1 VSKISGK
8 LIHRYILSEITLPFI
23 FGLSLFTFVL
33 LVARILKLI
42 EMVVNRGVPLLNI
55 DKIFSYIMPAFL
67 EVTIPM
73 AMLLAILVAFGRLS
87 ADSEMVAM
95 RASGLSLYQLIPPVA
110 IIAVVAT
117 GLTAAVSIWARP
129 WGNRELKLAL
139 YDLART
145 RASAGIKPSVF
156 NDDFPGLVIYA
167 ESVDARTDR
176 LRHVLI
182 ADERNPHER
191 NTIFARDGTMISDP
205 ATRTVTLR
213 LRNGFIHTTGDE
225 KAPEYQTHFQSYDV
239 NLDLRQAFAS
249 SRERRDPK
257 EMTLGQL
264 ARAIAEKRTT
274 GEFAAPEEVEYHRK
288 FSIPFACIVFALVAV
303 PLGVQPVRSARSRGF
318 TVSLAMIFVYY
329 VLLSTGQA
337 MADQGKLPALVG
349 LWIPNL
355 VYATVGIYL
364 FAQAARERTLHQVER
379 LRALAGALREKI
391 AARIGAEGATP

>member
-1 VSKISGK
+1 VTKLSGK
-8 LIHRYILSEITLPFI
+8 LIHRYILSEIAVPFV
-23 FGLSLFTFVL
+23 FGLSVFTFVL
-33 LVARILKLI
+33 LIARILKLI
-42 EMVVNRGVPLLNI
+42 EMVVNRGVPLVSI
-55 DKIFSYIMPAFL
+55 IKIFSYIMPAFL

-95 RASGLSLYQLIPPVA
+95 RASGLSLYQLLPPVA
-110 IIAVVAT
+110 IVAAVAT
-117 GLTAAVSIWARP
+117 LATGAVSIWARP
-129 WGNRELKLAL
+129 WGNRSLKSAL
-139 YDLART
+139 YELART

-167 ESVDARTDR
+167 EGVDARTDR

-182 ADERNPHER
+182 SDERSSHER

-205 ATRTVTLR
+205 RTRTITLR

-249 SRERRDPK
+249 SRTRRDPK

-264 ARAIAEKRTT
+264 ARAIAQKR
-274 GEFAAPEEVEYHRK
+274 AAGLLAASELVEYHRK

-318 TVSLAMIFVYY
+318 MVSLAMIFVYY

-337 MADQGKLPALVG
+337 LADQGKIPAVLG
-349 LWIPNL
+349 LWIPN
-355 VYATVGIYL
+355 VVFATIGIYL
-364 FAQAARERTLHQVER
+364 FAQAARERTLEQVER
-379 LRALAGALREKI
+379 IRALVGALRLKI
-391 AARIGAEGATP
+391 AARVEGAT